1 MVKKE
6 NTSRI
11 SKLVERKHGFKRIS
25 VGLCLGFLLLLG
37 GGLMGCSSEPS
48 PVTEVPQ
55 KSQSEKLEG
64 YSIYRLGDSLLEEDY
79 KKFREDKA
87 SMNTLVAFYNY
98 LNQSD
103 ELSILSIF
111 NQALYVKDFKGDKAF
126 YYTPEEV
133 LKADP
138 SLTPSIKGIEIN
150 QKAFDFYQ
158 LKLAEGKAIAWE
170 KVNYQDGT
178 KLPIL
183 LGYQYKGVYQ
193 LGEVLEIDLY
203 GKLFQCEVVGFLS
216 QETKLNYKGYGDENL
231 DNYIIFPYP
240 SKLWHLEDIRESF
253 AGILYFAMLNSEVA
267 TRGSEEDLLSE
278 IKLASEKSGFKNFAL
293 YNQEGYPLKLTYLM
307 LNVS

>member
-183 LGYQYKGVYQ
+183 LGYQYKGVYP

-240 SKLWHLEDIRESF
+240 SKLQHLEDIKEPF
-253 AGILYFAMLNSEVA
+253 TGILYFAMLNSEVA

-278 IKLASEKSGFKNFAL
+278 TKLASEKSGFKNFAL

>member
-1 MVKKE
+1 MRKKE
-6 NTSRI
+6 NTSTVF
-11 SKLVERKHGFKRIS
+11 KLVEWKHSFNRIS
-25 VGLCLGFLLLLG
+25 VGLCLGFLLLTG
-37 GGLMGCSSEPS
+37 GGLMGCSSSEPS
-48 PVTEVPQ
+48 TVTEMPQ

-64 YSIYRLGDSLLEEDY
+64 YSVYRLSDTLLEDEDY
-79 KKFREDKA
+79 GQFRKDKA

-111 NQALYVKDFKGDKAF
+111 NQALYVKNFKGDSAF
-126 YYTPEEV
+126 YYTPEEA

-138 SLTPSIKGIEIN
+138 SLTPSIKGIEMN

-158 LKLAEGKAIAWE
+158 LKLAEGKAIDWE

-216 QETKLNYKGYGDENL
+216 QETKLNYKNYIDEDL
-231 DNYIIFPYP
+231 DTYIIFPYP
-240 SKLWHLEDIRESF
+240 PKLWPVDEVDDSF
-253 AGILYFAMLNSEVA
+253 AGIVYFAMLNGEVA
-267 TRGSEEDLLSE
+267 TKASEKVLLSE
-278 IKLASEKSGFKNFAL
+278 IKMASEKSEFKDFQVL
-293 YNQEGYPLKLTYLM
+293 DKEGNPLAWQK
-307 LNVS
+307 

>member
-1 MVKKE
+1 MRKKE
-6 NTSRI
+6 NTSTVF
-11 SKLVERKHGFKRIS
+11 KLVEWKHGFNRVG
-25 VGLCLGFLLLLG
+25 VGLCLGFLLLTG

-48 PVTEVPQ
+48 TVTEVPQ

-64 YSIYRLGDSLLEEDY
+64 YSVYRLSDTLLEDEDY
-79 KKFREDKA
+79 EQFRKDKA
-87 SMNTLVAFYNY
+87 SMDTLVAFYNY

-111 NQALYVKDFKGDKAF
+111 NQALYVKNFKGDKAF
-126 YYTPEEV
+126 YYTPEEA
-133 LKADP
+133 LKADS
-138 SLTPSIKGIEIN
+138 SLTPSIKGIEMN
-150 QKAFDFYQ
+150 QKAFDFHQ
-158 LKLAEGKAIAWE
+158 LKLAEGKEINWAG
-170 KVNYQDGT
+170 VDYQNGA
-178 KLPIL
+178 KIPIL

-216 QETKLNYKGYGDENL
+216 QETKLSYKDYIDENL

-240 SKLWHLEDIRESF
+240 SKLWHLEDVKEPF
-253 AGILYFAMLNSEVA
+253 TGILYFAMLNSEVA

-293 YNQEGYPLKLTYLM
+293 YNQEGYPLKLT
-307 LNVS
+307 

>member
-11 SKLVERKHGFKRIS
+11 SKLVERKHGFKRIAL
-25 VGLCLGFLLLLG
+25 GLCLGFLLLIG

-79 KKFREDKA
+79 RKFREDKA

-111 NQALYVKDFKGDKAF
+111 NQALYVKNFKGDKAF

-138 SLTPSIKGIEIN
+138 SLTPSIKGIEMN

-158 LKLAEGKAIAWE
+158 LKLAEGKEINWAG
-170 KVNYQDGT
+170 VDYQNGS
-178 KLPIL
+178 KIPIL

-193 LGEVLEIDLY
+193 
-203 GKLFQCEVVGFLS
+203 
-216 QETKLNYKGYGDENL
+216 
-231 DNYIIFPYP
+231 
-240 SKLWHLEDIRESF
+240 
-253 AGILYFAMLNSEVA
+253 
-267 TRGSEEDLLSE
+267 
-278 IKLASEKSGFKNFAL
+278 
-293 YNQEGYPLKLTYLM
+293 
-307 LNVS
+307 